1 MGGGRPGPGGPRV
14 EKGRNNFSFSDF
26 FKLINQVH
34 PKYWQLIVGILA
46 GLIGTGANLIVPQF
60 AQRLINGFKHLN
72 INLVVLTGVVFVG
85 GVLISAVSGYIL
97 GVFGEHVVSKLRKK
111 LWSKLLKMPVKYF
124 DNTQTGE
131 IASRLVND
139 TSQVKNLLANTLP
152 TAITSLLQ
160 FFGAMVIMFMMDWQ
174 MTLIMLLAVPLVIFA
189 LLPFMKLSGR
199 IGRARQDE
207 LANFSSD
214 STNVLSEIRLVKSSD
229 SESKERATGFK
240 RIDNLYS
247 IGVKESWI
255 NSLMQPISNMLMM
268 ILVIGILMYGG
279 IRVMNG
285 SLSMGALISFLMYLF
300 QLMGPVIMISQF
312 FNELS
317 KTSGSTE
324 RIGEM
329 LDEPEEKSADNQKVN
344 IANKELQLHNVD
356 FSYEK
361 GKQILHDI
369 NILAKPNSV
378 VAFAGPSGGGK
389 STIFS
394 LIERF
399 YQPTSGEITIGGQNI
414 EDIDLTDWRQQIGL
428 VGQNSAV
435 MPGTIRENL
444 VYGLDREVN
453 DDELWRVLK
462 MAYADKFVKESEDGL
477 ETQIGERGVKLSGG
491 QRQRIAIARAFL
503 RDPKILMLDEATASL
518 DSESEA
524 MVQKALGSLMTNR
537 MTLVIAH
544 RLSTIVDADR
554 IYFIDHGT
562 VSGSG
567 THEELIKST
576 PLYAEYVHNQFKASN
591 GEN

>member
-14 EKGRNNFSFSDF
+14 EKGQKSFSFSDF
-26 FKLINQVH
+26 FKLINRVH
-34 PKYWQLIVGILA
+34 PKYWQLIVGILT
-46 GLIGTGANLIVPQF
+46 GLIATAANLVVPQF
-60 AQRLINGFKHLN
+60 AQKIINSFKNLN
-72 INLVVLTGVVFVG
+72 MNLVIITGVVFFG
-85 GVLISAVSGYIL
+85 GVIVSALSGYIL
-97 GVFGEHVVSKLRKK
+97 GVFGEHVVSKLRDG
-111 LWSKLLKMPVKYF
+111 LWSRLLKMPVSYF
-124 DNTQTGE
+124 DNTSTGE
-131 IASRLVND
+131 ISSRLVND

-152 TAITSLLQ
+152 NAITSLLQ
-160 FFGAMVIMFMMDWQ
+160 FFGAVVIMFMMDWQ
-174 MTLIMLLAVPLVIFA
+174 MSLIMILAVPLVIFV
-189 LLPFMKLSGR
+189 LLPFMKLSGK
-199 IGRARQDE
+199 IGRDRQDE

-214 STNVLSEIRLVKSSD
+214 STNVLSEIRLVKSSN
-229 SESKERATGFK
+229 SEQKELVTGKK
-240 RIDNLYS
+240 RIAKLYS
-247 IGVKESWI
+247 IGVKESWV
-255 NSLMQPISNMLMM
+255 NSLMQPISNMLMI
-268 ILVIGILMYGG
+268 ILVIGILTYGA
-279 IRVMNG
+279 IRVMQG
-285 SLSMGALISFLMYLF
+285 SLTMGALISFLMYLF
-300 QLMGPVIMISQF
+300 QLMGPVIMVSQF
-312 FNELS
+312 FNELA

-324 RIGEM
+324 RIREM
-329 LDEPEEKSADNQKVN
+329 LNEPVEKSADDQKVDV
-344 IANKELQLHNVD
+344 AGKELQLQNVS

-361 GKQILHDI
+361 DKQILHDI
-369 NILAKPNSV
+369 NVVAKPNTV

-399 YQPTSGEITIGGQNI
+399 YKPTTGKITIADENI
-414 EDIDLTDWRQQIGL
+414 DNIALTNWRKQIGL

-444 VYGLDREVN
+444 VYGLDHEVT

-462 MAYADKFVKESEDGL
+462 MAYADKFVKESEAGL
-477 ETQIGERGVKLSGG
+477 DTQIGERGVKLSGG

-524 MVQKALGSLMTNR
+524 MVQKALTSLMKNR

-567 THEELIKST
+567 THEELVKST
-576 PLYAEYVHNQFKASN
+576 PLYAEYVHNQFKK
-591 GEN
+591 

>member
-1 MGGGRPGPGGPRV
+1 MDRGRPRI
-14 EKGRNNFSFSDF
+14 EKGKRSFSFQDF

-34 PKYWQLIVGILA
+34 PKYWQLVVGTLA
-46 GLIGTGANLIVPQF
+46 GLIATGANLIVPQF
-60 AQRLINGFKHLN
+60 AQRIINNFKHLN
-72 INLVVLTGVVFVG
+72 INLVIITGIVFFG
-85 GVLISAVSGYIL
+85 GVIISALSGCIL
-97 GVFGEHVVSKLRKK
+97 GVFGEHVVSKLRDS
-111 LWSKLLKMPVKYF
+111 LWARLLKMPVSYF
-124 DNTQTGE
+124 DNTSTGE
-131 IASRLVND
+131 ISSRLVND
-139 TSQVKNLLANTLP
+139 TLQVKNLLANTLP
-152 TAITSLLQ
+152 NAITSLLQ
-160 FFGAMVIMFMMDWQ
+160 FFGAVVIMFMMDWQ
-174 MTLIMLLAVPLVIFA
+174 MSLIMVLAVPLVIFV
-189 LLPFMKLSGR
+189 LLPFMRLSGK

-207 LANFSSD
+207 LAKFSSD
-214 STNVLSEIRLVKSSD
+214 STNVLSEIRLVKSSN
-229 SESKERATGFK
+229 SEKKELATGTK
-240 RIDNLYS
+240 RIAKLYA

-268 ILVIGILMYGG
+268 ILVIGILTYGA
-279 IRVMNG
+279 IRVMQG
-285 SLSMGALISFLMYLF
+285 TLTMGALISFLMYLF
-300 QLMGPVIMISQF
+300 QLMGPVIIISQF
-312 FNELS
+312 FNELA

-329 LDEPEEKSADNQKVN
+329 LNEPIEVSADNQKVD
-344 IANKELQLHNVD
+344 IAGKKLKLQNVS

-369 NILAKPNSV
+369 NVSAKPNTV

-389 STIFS
+389 TTIFS

-399 YQPTSGEITIGGQNI
+399 YKPTSGKITIGGQN
-414 EDIDLTDWRQQIGL
+414 EEIDLTDWRKQIGL
-428 VGQNSAV
+428 VGQNSSV

-444 VYGLDREVN
+444 VYGLGRKVS
-453 DDELWRVLK
+453 DDELWHVLK
-462 MAYADKFVKESEDGL
+462 MAYADKFVKGAEDGL

-524 MVQKALGSLMTNR
+524 MVQKALASLMKNR

-544 RLSTIVDADR
+544 RLSTIVDADK

-567 THEELIKST
+567 THDELVKST
-576 PLYAEYVHNQFKASN
+576 PLYAEYVHNQFKK
-591 GEN
+591 